1 MILSENTT
9 LTGHGIGELSDAVSC
24 IVTHE
29 INGQYELMMTYP
41 VTGLHYDELE
51 ENRIIWAEPD
61 NMSAQQAFRIYRITR
76 PLNGIVTVYAR
87 HLAYDMSG
95 IIVEPHTASTL
106 QAALSGLPSHC
117 LPSCPF
123 TFTTSRSVASPMKV
137 SAPTALW
144 SLLGG
149 QQGSFLDVYGGEW
162 AFDNYAATLTSHLGA
177 DRGVSVRYG
186 KNLTELEQDLTIE
199 ATYVGVYPY
208 WYDEETD
215 TLVNLPEKIITTT
228 GIGSRI
234 LLLDFTSD
242 FENAPTVA
250 QLRSRANQY
259 ITANNIGEPQ
269 ISWKISF
276 AQIAQDPR
284 YASIAA
290 LEQVQL
296 GDTIHVFYEPMELE
310 ASARA
315 VKIEY
320 DVIMRRYKSVT
331 LGRVKQNLAAI
342 VAGTNGEIQK
352 AMSAAKSAMDRA
364 IEGATDFIT
373 NGSGYMRFIYVD
385 QVLKEIVSLDNPD
398 INLAQKVWRW
408 NNGGFGFSSTGYN
421 GTYTT
426 AITQDGS
433 IVADFITTGTL
444 TASLI
449 KAGILADEAGKFSLN
464 LDTGELSIEQLDI
477 IAESIPVFNLVP
489 MVYYRENASGTEW
502 ESNGIT
508 WTVNPDGTVTA
519 EGTAT
524 ADSDYYL
531 ASTTTTASI
540 PRILIDPTRAHT
552 YSGVP
557 LVTGCQMR
565 MGWWDAQGNGST
577 TYIEAVPSA
586 TRAAGYVSCTP
597 YLRVKSGTALPAGGV
612 TFKPMLESGE
622 TAHEYTSSHNG
633 SYAMQSQIS
642 QNAENISLKVS
653 QSDYNGN
660 TIASL
665 INQTATTVD
674 IEASHINLT
683 GAVTISS
690 LDSTTQAALLSNTTV
705 KTQYYLSTS
714 TSSATGGTWYDSPN
728 SITWQE
734 GKYVW
739 TRVAT
744 TKTNASGTS
753 TTSYSTA
760 VYDKQLTTALSTAA
774 SAATAAGNAQTTA
787 NGTVTEAVPIY
798 YRSMSS
804 TTPTL
809 VPGETYVY
817 TTDNTDDQ
825 WSTVS
830 PRPKKSAYF
839 WEAVR
844 YTLGDGSRAY
854 SPVRALTSEQ
864 YASKWVSTA
873 DSAYID
879 GGSIYANSVTAD
891 KISVSDLNAL
901 NATIA
906 GWSIGQNAIYKNV
919 MDGTTRYQT
928 GIYSPSASTGTLAFY
943 VEKKEGDNTP
953 TYPFA
958 VRNDGHL
965 TATDATITGSI
976 TATSLTLGTGVSVAA
991 SKVSGLSTVATSG
1004 SYTDL
1009 SSTPDLTVYVQKD
1022 GTIGTTPSEGVTG
1035 FKVSSAGL
1043 LTASNAVIY
1052 GTVYATNGTFSGSIT
1067 SSNANITGGSIDIE
1081 TTTVGDNKIVLKD
1094 PYVTMKVNA
1103 EGIYLKDASNTGT
1116 GIYDGAVAYLEA
1128 IGTSAGVSRTQ
1139 LFLGSMTNGVSGARS
1154 RLTNTSL
1161 TFSDSNGDT
1170 TASISG
1176 GSMSL
1181 SDGTKTYDF
1190 GTTNGLFM
1198 YAGTS
1203 KYSALIWPDSA
1214 GAGRFILGD
1223 GTSTKWRTELTNSGL
1238 VFRDANDN
1246 VTAEY
1251 PSTIRQRTI
1260 VNGTGVSLA
1269 SATSGVSNVESI
1281 TLTAGMWIIIGGVKF
1296 TANATGYRRICL
1308 SSSATGNTEINNL
1321 AFAHAPAVSS
1331 SMTTMPTFTTIA
1343 YITAASQ
1350 TYYLNARQN
1359 SGSTLTATGYMI
1371 AYRLA

>member
-9 LTGHGIGELSDAVSC
+9 LTGHGIGTLTDAISA

-29 INGQYELMMTYP
+29 INGMYELMMTYP
-41 VTGLHYDELE
+41 VTGIHYEELE

-87 HLAYDMSG
+87 HIAYDMSG

-106 QAALSGLPSHC
+106 QAALSGLASHC
-117 LPSCPF
+117 VPSCPF
-123 TFTTSRSVASPMKV
+123 TFTTARSVASPFKV
-137 SAPTALW
+137 SQPTALW

-149 QQGSFLDVYGGEW
+149 QAGSFLDVYGGEW
-162 AFDNYAATLTSHLGA
+162 AFDNFAATLTSHLGA

-208 WYDEETD
+208 WYDEETN
-215 TLVNLPEKIITTT
+215 TLVNLPEKIITTI

-234 LLLDFTSD
+234 LLLDLTSD

-250 QLRSRANQY
+250 QLRARANQY

-320 DVIMRRYKSVT
+320 DVLMERYQSVT

-352 AMSAAKSAMDRA
+352 AVSAAKSAMDRA

-373 NGSGYMRFIYVD
+373 NGSGYMRFIYDD

-398 INLAQKVWRW
+398 INQAQKVWRW

-477 IAESIPVFNLVP
+477 IAESIPAFNLVP
-489 MVYYRENASGTEW
+489 MVYYRENASGAEW

-577 TYIEAVPSA
+577 TYIEAVASA

-690 LDSTTQAALLSNTTV
+690 LDSTAQAALLSNTTV

-873 DSAYID
+873 DSSYID
-879 GGSIYANSVTAD
+879 GGSIYAHSVTAD
-891 KISVSDLNAL
+891 QIAANTITAAEIAAQTITADRINMTDVFSQSITATNMTITGGYVNITGLSSSETSRITLGAADGRISTMSPIGFRLQYKYEDGSVITTAPLAYLYSFGPGSSASSNSYGYLSLMTNNSDASANLEPNGLILKSSLTSRLQASDSSVSL
-901 NATIA
+901 T
-906 GWSIGQNAIYKNV
+906 
-919 MDGTTRYQT
+919 DGT
-928 GIYSPSASTGTLAFY
+928 STGTLS
-943 VEKKEGDNTP
+943 KTLIN
-953 TYPFA
+953 
-958 VRNDGHL
+958 L
-965 TATDATITGSI
+965 T
-976 TATSLTLGTGVSVAA
+976 
-991 SKVSGLSTVATSG
+991 
-1004 SYTDL
+1004 
-1009 SSTPDLTVYVQKD
+1009 D
-1022 GTIGTTPSEGVTG
+1022 GTKTCSFGT
-1035 FKVSSAGL
+1035 ANGL
-1043 LTASNAVIY
+1043 VM
-1052 GTVYATNGTFSGSIT
+1052 
-1067 SSNANITGGSIDIE
+1067 D
-1081 TTTVGDNKIVLKD
+1081 
-1094 PYVTMKVNA
+1094 
-1103 EGIYLKDASNTGT
+1103 
-1116 GIYDGAVAYLEA
+1116 
-1128 IGTSAGVSRTQ
+1128 
-1139 LFLGSMTNGVSGARS
+1139 
-1154 RLTNTSL
+1154 
-1161 TFSDSNGDT
+1161 
-1170 TASISG
+1170 
-1176 GSMSL
+1176 
-1181 SDGTKTYDF
+1181 DGTKTYSF
-1190 GTTNGLFM
+1190 GTANGLFM

-1203 KYSALIWPDSA
+1203 KYSALIWPDSN
-1214 GAGRFILGD
+1214 GAGRLVLGD

-1238 VFRDANDN
+1238 VFRDVNDN

-1251 PSTIRQRTI
+1251 PSTIRQRVV

-1269 SATSGVSNVESI
+1269 SATSGISNIESI
-1281 TLTAGMWIIIGGVKF
+1281 TLTAGMWIIVGGVKF
-1296 TANATGYRRICL
+1296 SANGTGYRRICL
-1308 SSSATGNTEINNL
+1308 SSSATGNSEINNL
-1321 AFAHAPAVSS
+1321 AFAHAPAVAS

>member
-9 LTGHGIGELSDAVSC
+9 LTGHGIGTLTDAISA

-29 INGQYELMMTYP
+29 INGMYELMMTYP
-41 VTGLHYDELE
+41 VTGLHYEELE

-117 LPSCPF
+117 VPSCPF
-123 TFTTSRSVASPMKV
+123 TFTTARAVASPMKV

-149 QQGSFLDVYGGEW
+149 QAGSFLDVYGGEW

-199 ATYVGVYPY
+199 ATYVGVYPF

-234 LLLDFTSD
+234 LILDCSGD
-242 FENAPTVA
+242 FENQPTVA
-250 QLRSRANQY
+250 QLRTRAQNY

-320 DVIMRRYKSVT
+320 DVLMERYQSVT

-352 AMSAAKSAMDRA
+352 AVSAAKSAMDRA

-373 NGSGYMRFIYVD
+373 NGSGYMRFIYDD

-398 INLAQKVWRW
+398 INQAQKVWRW

-421 GTYTT
+421 GPYTT

-464 LDTGELSIEQLDI
+464 LDTGELYIEQLDI
-477 IAESIPVFNLVP
+477 VAQSIPVFNLVP

-508 WTVNPDGTVTA
+508 WTVNPDGTITA
-519 EGTAT
+519 TGTAT

-540 PRILIDPTRAHT
+540 PRIPIDPTRAHT

-565 MGWWDAQGNGST
+565 MGWWDAQGNGYT
-577 TYIEAVPSA
+577 TYIESVASA

-633 SYAMQSQIS
+633 SYAMQSQIT

-665 INQTATTVD
+665 INQTATTVA
-674 IEASHINLT
+674 IEAQHINLT

-690 LDSTTQAALLSNTTV
+690 FDSTTQAALLSNTTV

-714 TSSATGGTWYDSPN
+714 ASSATGGTWYDSPN
-728 SITWQE
+728 SITWSANH
-734 GKYVW
+734 YVW

-744 TKTNASGTS
+744 TKTKASGTS
-753 TTSYSTA
+753 TTTYSTA

-774 SAATAAGNAQTTA
+774 TASSTASDAATAAGNAQTTA
-787 NGTVTEAVPIY
+787 NATVKEAIPIY

-809 VPGETYVY
+809 SPGETYVY
-817 TTDNTDDQ
+817 VTDNTDDQ
-825 WSTVS
+825 WSAVA
-830 PRPKKSAYF
+830 PRPKKGAYF

-844 YTLGDGSRAY
+844 YTLGDNSRAY

-864 YASKWVSTA
+864 YASKWCSNA
-873 DSAYID
+873 DSSYID
-879 GGSIYANSVTAD
+879 GGSIYANS
-891 KISVSDLNAL
+891 
-901 NATIA
+901 
-906 GWSIGQNAIYKNV
+906 
-919 MDGTTRYQT
+919 
-928 GIYSPSASTGTLAFY
+928 
-943 VEKKEGDNTP
+943 
-953 TYPFA
+953 
-958 VRNDGHL
+958 
-965 TATDATITGSI
+965 I
-976 TATSLTLGTGVSVAA
+976 TANQIDVD
-991 SKVSGLSTVATSG
+991 
-1004 SYTDL
+1004 DL
-1009 SSTPDLTVYVQKD
+1009 FAQN
-1022 GTIGTTPSEGVTG
+1022 II
-1035 FKVSSAGL
+1035 
-1043 LTASNAVIY
+1043 ASNM
-1052 GTVYATNGTFSGSIT
+1052 
-1067 SSNANITGGSIDIE
+1067 NITGGSVVIDAGSNQ
-1081 TTTVGDNKIVLKD
+1081 TTSYVKITGD
-1094 PYVTMKVNA
+1094 YGTT
-1103 EGIYLKDASNTGT
+1103 GITGT
-1116 GIYDGAVAYLEA
+1116 GIQGEDEDGNMTISINSHAGNIFLSHLLQIGDVNGGEDTVFTMGDASGNDFITAYSQSHEVRIIGGSNTIVLNPDNYLYYYSSSAYLRINPDTIA
-1128 IGTSAGVSRTQ
+1128 FTDGTYTRVNIAQSGITLRNA
-1139 LFLGSMTNGVSGARS
+1139 SGAFAS
-1154 RLTNTSL
+1154 SL
-1161 TFSDSNGDT
+1161 
-1170 TASISG
+1170 SG
-1176 GSMSL
+1176 GSLSL
-1181 SDGTKTYDF
+1181 GSSAVSGILSVTNGTKTYSL
-1190 GTTNGLFM
+1190 GAANGLFM
-1198 YAGTS
+1198 YADTN
-1203 KYSALIWPDSA
+1203 KYSALIWPDSN
-1214 GAGRFILGD
+1214 GAGRLVLGD
-1223 GTSTKWRTELTNSGL
+1223 GTSTTWRTELTNSGL

-1251 PSTIRQRTI
+1251 PSTIRQRVI

-1269 SATSGVSNVESI
+1269 SATSGISNIASI
-1281 TLTAGMWIIIGGVKF
+1281 TLTAGMWIIVGGVKF
-1296 TANATGYRRICL
+1296 SANATGYRRVCL
-1308 SSSATGNTEINNL
+1308 SSSATGNSEINNL
-1321 AFAHAPAVSS
+1321 AFAHAPAVAS
-1331 SMTTMPTFTTIA
+1331 SMTTMPAFTTIA